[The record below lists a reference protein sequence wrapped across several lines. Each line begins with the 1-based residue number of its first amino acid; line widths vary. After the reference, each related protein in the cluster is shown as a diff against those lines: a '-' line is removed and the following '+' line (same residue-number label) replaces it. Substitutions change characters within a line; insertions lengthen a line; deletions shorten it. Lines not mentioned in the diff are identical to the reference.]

1 METTM
6 DPNAGNNESVNDGIF
21 AEIATKN
28 HETYSKQG
36 TPEKSNTDPAATG
49 KIGGGT
55 PTKTKT
61 PKTNTDEVDD
71 DEEAEGDNAAGLD
84 TQDFSR
90 QPVPSIEQDAETD
103 ETTDPSQTNTE
114 TQTEADAT
122 VADTW
127 KTNLP
132 PDPGEF
138 TVEPPKPDEFGQID
152 PIDYTNYLESKIL
165 HRQKTE
171 AYNDKVISAT
181 FDTVE
186 KVLPEIKDNPAFQAA
201 IRNTFYNTLSGDETV
216 ALAKELRSTIDKV
229 AGVNKAAGVQSAKTS
244 ITIQKN
250 AAVETKGA
258 THKKADT
265 SKADNLTKRLKSND
279 TSAFE
284 ELMGNWLE
292 DGKV

>member
-1 METTM
+1 M

-21 AEIATKN
+21 SEIASAN
-28 HETYSKQG
+28 HELYASRGQLDKAA
-36 TPEKSNTDPAATG
+36 NDPAATG
-49 KIGGGT
+49 KVGGGT

-61 PKTNTDEVDD
+61 PKQTDADEDD
-71 DEEAEGDNAAGLD
+71 GEAEGDNAAGLD

-90 QPVPSIEQDAETD
+90 QPVPSIETEDTD
-103 ETTDPSQTNTE
+103 EATGEPSQTKTE
-114 TQTEADAT
+114 TQEADAT

-138 TVEPPKPDEFGQID
+138 TVKPPTPDEFGQID
-152 PIDYTNYLESKIL
+152 PVDYTDYLEAKIL
-165 HRQKTE
+165 HRQKSE
-171 AYNDKVISAT
+171 AYNDKVITAT

-186 KVLPEIKDNPAFQAA
+186 KVLPEIKDNPAFQSA

-216 ALAKELRSTIDKV
+216 ALAKELRATIDKV
-229 AGVNKAAGVQSAKTS
+229 AGVSKAAGVQSAKTS

>member
-1 METTM
+1 M
-6 DPNAGNNESVNDGIF
+6 DPNAGNNETVNDGVF
-21 AEIATKN
+21 AEIAAKN
-28 HETYSKQG
+28 HELYQAQG
-36 TPEKSNTDPAATG
+36 TPEKTETDPAATG
-49 KIGGGT
+49 KTGGGT

-61 PKTNTDEVDD
+61 PKTNADEDD
-71 DEEAEGDNAAGLD
+71 GEAEGDNANGLD
-84 TQDFSR
+84 EQDFSR
-90 QPVPSIEQDAETD
+90 QPVSS
-103 ETTDPSQTNTE
+103 ETTEEDEATTEPLQTNTE

-122 VADTW
+122 VVDTW
-127 KTNLP
+127 KANLP
-132 PDPGEF
+132 ADPGQF
-138 TVEPPKPDEFGQID
+138 NLEPPKPDEFGQID
-152 PIDYTNYLESKIL
+152 PVDYTDYLESKIL

-171 AYNDKVISAT
+171 AYNDKVITAT

-216 ALAKELRSTIDKV
+216 KLANELRSTIDKV

-258 THKKADT
+258 TQKKASP
-265 SKADNLTKRLKSND
+265 SKTDNLTKRLKSND

-284 ELMGNWLE
+284 ELMGDWMDN
-292 DGKV
+292 GKI